1 MLQVLGYTE
10 GENNLQLFDEDNDG
24 INDCVALEIDNNKVY
39 VYPVKGGCP
48 WDSSVRGHTDPP
60 KEGIIRV
67 YIFNMGTIDP
77 NLLFHILGHEM
88 VHVEIY
94 ASGQWQEWVTM
105 LGGDKKA
112 EDAADSL
119 SELAARTW
127 NLANLLVMPCPIVL
141 EECERYLRGN
151 FIDMYPALMPP
162 RDLQYSVYLQYSQ
175 FRWKKRGCSSMFS

>member
-1 MLQVLGYTE
+1 
-10 GENNLQLFDEDNDG
+10 
-24 INDCVALEIDNNKVY
+24 
-39 VYPVKGGCP
+39 
-48 WDSSVRGHTDPP
+48 
-60 KEGIIRV
+60 
-67 YIFNMGTIDP
+67 
-77 NLLFHILGHEM
+77 M
-88 VHVEIY
+88 VHIEIY